1 MADPIYLYNTVANNV
16 KIYLNG
22 GDVPINNYVVQFGFD
37 KGTIS
42 KHLDG
47 CTPDGTCPGINY
59 IQYKPTVALVVN
71 QIDLTQFMLMVG
83 KTYFDL
89 TLVFYATG
97 ELESPVKTVN
107 AYGCKLGGD
116 KLAGSSDSAAN
127 LETIAFNCINI
138 A

>member
-1 MADPIYLYNTVANNV
+1 MANLPLYNTVANNV

-37 KGTIS
+37 KGTVS

-59 IQYKPTVALVVN
+59 IQYKPTLVLVVD
-71 QIDLTQFMLMVG
+71 QIDLTEFELMIG
-83 KTYFDL
+83 KQYNDITM
-89 TLVFYATG
+89 VFYATSD
-97 ELESPVKTVN
+97 LANPVKTVT
-107 AYGCKLGGD
+107 AYGCKMGTD

-127 LETIAFNCINI
+127 LQTISFNCMNI